1 MEFVEEERVEEN
13 RGAEFI
19 RGGSAAYG
27 VRRGLFE
34 KLIVFL
40 IWFFFYRFVIIFLLR
55 YFKKYLKYVC
65 DACVSVCMGH
75 DPFF

>member
-40 IWFFFYRFVIIFLLR
+40 IWFFF
-55 YFKKYLKYVC
+55 
-65 DACVSVCMGH
+65 
-75 DPFF
+75 FFFIGS